1 MNKTEFIKEL
11 MDRTGMDA
19 KKAQASL
26 KAMLDIIRDTLADDD
41 IIQIVGFGTFA
52 PVTKASRV
60 GVNPRTGEKI
70 EIPSKRVI
78 KFTPGA
84 KLKAAVN

>member
-19 KKAQASL
+19 RRAQASL
-26 KAMLDIIRDTLADDD
+26 KATLDIIRDTLADDD

-52 PVTKASRV
+52 PVTKAPRV

-78 KFTPGA
+78 KFTPGT

>member
-19 KKAQASL
+19 KRAQASL
-26 KAMLDIIRDTLADDD
+26 KATLDIIRDTLADDD

-52 PVTKASRV
+52 PVTKAPRV

-70 EIPSKRVI
+70 EIPSRRNV
-78 KFTPGA
+78 KFTAGST
-84 KLKAAVN
+84 LRNSLN